1 MVICRAAVPD
11 KEREA
16 SAELADDFGMDEQM
30 SPLAGRQ
37 NIEFTNRQLVSLI
50 LPMLAEQLLGIT
62 VGLADSLMVATVG
75 DASISAVS
83 LVDSVSALMIY
94 IFSAMATGG
103 AVVAGQ
109 YLARRER
116 EEACRSAQQL
126 MVLLGVVSL
135 AVTALLYLFRDL
147 IVTRLFGHIDADV
160 MEATNIYYS
169 YVMASIPGIALY
181 NGGAFS
187 PEQLARF
194 GQQAENRHFGKPSGL
209 MDQLACALDGAV
221 YIDFAA
227 GEIAPV
233 AAPFADMGLTLSLTD
248 TGGSHAG
255 LDTSYARIPADM
267 RYIASF
273 FGKELL
279 GEVDPAEFYAK
290 KWNTSDRPVRR
301 AKHFFDENARVPK
314 MRDALIA
321 GNAAEYM
328 RLMNESGRS
337 SETLLTNIVTSATD
351 DRKLETGLYL
361 SSKLLD
367 GIGAWRVH
375 GGGFAGCV
383 QALMPSE
390 YFPKYKS
397 EMEAAFGLGSC
408 RALKLG

>member
-1 MVICRAAVPD
+1 MNSFFAPGRTELAGNHTDHQKGRVL
-11 KEREA
+11 A
-16 SAELADDFGMDEQM
+16 SAVDKGIHAFVEPNFDNVARIRSAGFPDMDIKLLDLDVHPEEFG
-30 SPLAGRQ
+30 SSTA
-37 NIEFTNRQLVSLI
+37 LVR
-50 LPMLAEQLLGIT
+50 G
-62 VGLADSLMVATVG
+62 VA
-75 DASISAVS
+75 
-83 LVDSVSALMIY
+83 
-94 IFSAMATGG
+94 SAMYDIGASFGGFDATLESELNAGSG
-103 AVVAGQ
+103 LSSSAAFAV
-109 YLARRER
+109 LM
-116 EEACRSAQQL
+116 CRIFN
-126 MVLLGVVSL
+126 G
-135 AVTALLYLFRDL
+135 
-147 IVTRLFGHIDADV
+147 
-160 MEATNIYYS
+160 
-169 YVMASIPGIALY
+169 LY
-181 NGGAFS
+181 NNSELEPYAV
-187 PEQLARF
+187 ARVA
-194 GQQAENRHFGKPSGL
+194 QQAENLHFGKPCGL
-209 MDQLACALDGAV
+209 MDQLACSLGKAV
-221 YIDFAA
+221 YIDFLT
-227 GEIAPV
+227 GEIIPV
-233 AAPFADMGLTLSLTD
+233 NADFSRMGLTLCLTD
-248 TGGSHAG
+248 TSHAG

-321 GNAAEYM
+321 GDAAEYM

>member
-1 MVICRAAVPD
+1 MNSFFAPGRTELAGNHTDHQKGRVL
-11 KEREA
+11 A
-16 SAELADDFGMDEQM
+16 SAVDKGIHAFVEPNFDNVARIRSAGFPDMDINLLDLDVHPEEFG
-30 SPLAGRQ
+30 SSAA
-37 NIEFTNRQLVSLI
+37 LVR
-50 LPMLAEQLLGIT
+50 G
-62 VGLADSLMVATVG
+62 VA
-75 DASISAVS
+75 
-83 LVDSVSALMIY
+83 
-94 IFSAMATGG
+94 SAMYDIGASFGGFDATLESELSAGSG
-103 AVVAGQ
+103 LSSSAAFAV
-109 YLARRER
+109 LM
-116 EEACRSAQQL
+116 CRIFN
-126 MVLLGVVSL
+126 G
-135 AVTALLYLFRDL
+135 
-147 IVTRLFGHIDADV
+147 
-160 MEATNIYYS
+160 
-169 YVMASIPGIALY
+169 LY
-181 NGGAFS
+181 NNSELEPYAV
-187 PEQLARF
+187 ARVA
-194 GQQAENRHFGKPSGL
+194 QQAENLHFGKPCGL
-209 MDQLACALDGAV
+209 MDQLACSLGKAV
-221 YIDFAA
+221 YIDFLT
-227 GEIAPV
+227 GEIIPV
-233 AAPFADMGLTLSLTD
+233 NADFSRMGLTLCLTD

-321 GNAAEYM
+321 GDAAEYM

>member
-1 MVICRAAVPD
+1 
-11 KEREA
+11 
-16 SAELADDFGMDEQM
+16 
-30 SPLAGRQ
+30 
-37 NIEFTNRQLVSLI
+37 
-50 LPMLAEQLLGIT
+50 
-62 VGLADSLMVATVG
+62 
-75 DASISAVS
+75 
-83 LVDSVSALMIY
+83 
-94 IFSAMATGG
+94 
-103 AVVAGQ
+103 
-109 YLARRER
+109 
-116 EEACRSAQQL
+116 
-126 MVLLGVVSL
+126 
-135 AVTALLYLFRDL
+135 
-147 IVTRLFGHIDADV
+147 
-160 MEATNIYYS
+160 
-169 YVMASIPGIALY
+169 
-181 NGGAFS
+181 
-187 PEQLARF
+187 
-194 GQQAENRHFGKPSGL
+194 
-209 MDQLACALDGAV
+209 
-221 YIDFAA
+221 
-227 GEIAPV
+227 
-233 AAPFADMGLTLSLTD
+233 MGLTLCLTD

-290 KWNTSDRPVRR
+290 QWNTSDRPVRR

>member
-1 MVICRAAVPD
+1 MNSFFAPGRTELAGNHTDHQKGRVL
-11 KEREA
+11 A
-16 SAELADDFGMDEQM
+16 SAVDKGIHAFVEPNFDNVARIRSAGFPDMDINLLDLDVHPEEFG
-30 SPLAGRQ
+30 SSTA
-37 NIEFTNRQLVSLI
+37 LVR
-50 LPMLAEQLLGIT
+50 G
-62 VGLADSLMVATVG
+62 VA
-75 DASISAVS
+75 
-83 LVDSVSALMIY
+83 
-94 IFSAMATGG
+94 SAMYDIGASFGGFDATLESELSAGSG
-103 AVVAGQ
+103 LSSSAAFAV
-109 YLARRER
+109 LM
-116 EEACRSAQQL
+116 CRIFN
-126 MVLLGVVSL
+126 G
-135 AVTALLYLFRDL
+135 
-147 IVTRLFGHIDADV
+147 
-160 MEATNIYYS
+160 
-169 YVMASIPGIALY
+169 LY
-181 NGGAFS
+181 NNSELEPYAV
-187 PEQLARF
+187 ARVA
-194 GQQAENRHFGKPSGL
+194 QQAENLHFGKPCGL
-209 MDQLACALDGAV
+209 MDQLACSLGKAV
-221 YIDFAA
+221 YIDFLT
-227 GEIAPV
+227 GEIIPV
-233 AAPFADMGLTLSLTD
+233 NADFSRMGLTLCLTD
-248 TGGSHAG
+248 TG

-321 GNAAEYM
+321 GDAAEYM